1 MTAISRAEPG
11 RVSALSMLQ
20 RPDFLLIM
28 AAVFALDALTGLVVI
43 GYGNSYLI
51 NVVNAPESYPAYAI
65 AIYGVV
71 KMVVAPVGGWLLE
84 RVRPASIVLL
94 SAGAT
99 ALGLGVI
106 LTSKSADVYLAA
118 IALISLGQ
126 AFAWLVVFNILGD
139 RHHED
144 ERGAATAS
152 MGLVSAGA
160 TATGLGIAVLLG
172 GTAHWRVPFAAALG
186 LAVVTALV
194 LLPTKAEAISATPA
208 VEPGAAPARRRA
220 IATALIFAHFAV
232 TSSLI
237 AGLAPLVLKRLDL
250 TLIQAGFALA
260 PAAFGA
266 VMGMYVFGSRSR
278 AGSRLRQAGL
288 LYLLA
293 AAAVALIAVAPNGF
307 VLAIGA
313 LPLGVALG
321 GAQPVVNASLID
333 AARAE
338 QRSGIALGYL
348 FFVEGLGSITGPL
361 IVGFAIALAN
371 VRFGVMTIA
380 MMAFA
385 AAVMAVVT
393 SRETRF

>member
-1 MTAISRAEPG
+1 
-11 RVSALSMLQ
+11 MLQ

-51 NVVNAPESYPAYAI
+51 NIVKAPESYPAYAI
-65 AIYGVV
+65 AVYGVV
-71 KMVVAPVGGWLLE
+71 KMVVAPVGGWLLD
-84 RVRPASIVLL
+84 RVRP
-94 SAGAT
+94 SAIIIFSAAAT
-99 ALGLGVI
+99 ALGLAVI
-106 LTSKSADVYLAA
+106 LSFKSAHVYLGA

-126 AFAWLVVFNILGD
+126 AFAWLIVFHILGD

-160 TATGLGIAVLLG
+160 TATGLGLAALLG
-172 GTAHWRVPFAAALG
+172 DTTHWRVPFGAGFALA
-186 LAVVTALV
+186 LATAIV
-194 LLPTKAEAISATPA
+194 LLPSKGAPQAAGHSPHLPATNA
-208 VEPGAAPARRRA
+208 TPARRRT
-220 IATALIFAHFAV
+220 IATGLIFAHFAI

-237 AGLAPLVLKRLDL
+237 AGLAPLMLKRLDL

-266 VMGMYVFGSRSR
+266 VAGMYIFGSRSR
-278 AGSRLRQAGL
+278 AGGRLRQAGL

-293 AAAVALIAVAPNGF
+293 AAAIALIAVSPNGF

-338 QRSGIALGYL
+338 ERSGVALGYL
-348 FFVEGLGSITGPL
+348 FFVEGLGSIAGPL
-361 IVGFAIALAN
+361 LVGVAISLVA

-380 MMAFA
+380 AMAFA
-385 AAVMAVVT
+385 AAVMALAT
-393 SRETRF
+393 SREPRLQTVEPSRPST